1 MRTKNCSVATRWV
14 HKQRC
19 PRIIGISIWS
29 LRWKDSFLVLC
40 YRKKNIS
47 VFKFR
52 RSEFWWI
59 LSKTSLNPL
68 YCWSSFHSLGPSSGL
83 GWETQHGKIQTIEP
97 QRRYLP
103 RTKCNATTISAAEV
117 ENSMSDHVS
126 KVIQTI
132 EIGNLNFWPLRK
144 CCTSLSLSA
153 YYAIVTISAAL
164 GPPAVVLRSLRSR
177 TPVTWTDWSD
187 FTKLPKTQ

>member
-1 MRTKNCSVATRWV
+1 MWQNLQTIRQCPMRTKNCSVTTRWV

-68 YCWSSFHSLGPSSGL
+68 SCWSSFHSLGPSSGL

-97 QRRYLP
+97 QRSYLP
-103 RTKCNATTISAAEV
+103 RTKMQRHHYNCCWS
-117 ENSMSDHVS
+117 
-126 KVIQTI
+126 
-132 EIGNLNFWPLRK
+132 RK
-144 CCTSLSLSA
+144 LD
-153 YYAIVTISAAL
+153 V
-164 GPPAVVLRSLRSR
+164 
-177 TPVTWTDWSD
+177 WSCL
-187 FTKLPKTQ
+187 KGHPNNRNR